1 MSTTKKE
8 YPLGPCK
15 IEYTLE
21 GEESPVILGLTS
33 KEEEVTFS
41 AGFETYSVE
50 VDQMQGPYIANVIP
64 GEVIL
69 TCTILLDL
77 SVLPKLSNTY
87 VEGTTGVGFTTV
99 GKPLKFGK
107 LKVHPLSAGDSTD
120 YDIIGPRVSCN
131 INTQINYKVEGK
143 SMATLTFNFS
153 TDIAEE
159 SPTKGFVFTI
169 GNYTAKA

>member
-1 MSTTKKE
+1 MKE

-21 GEESPVILGLTS
+21 GEESPVVLGLTL
-33 KEEEVTFS
+33 KEEEVLFS
-41 AGFETYSVE
+41 AGFEIYSVE

-64 GEVIL
+64 GEVTL
-69 TCTILLDL
+69 TCTIPLDL

-87 VEGTTGVGFTTV
+87 IEGTTGVGFTTV

-120 YDIIGPRVSCN
+120 FDITGPRVSCLV
-131 INTQINYKVEGK
+131 NTQINFKTEDTPKV
-143 SMATLTFNFS
+143 ALTFNFS

-159 SPTKGFVFTI
+159 SPTKGLVYTW
-169 GNYTAKA
+169 GNYAAKA

>member
-1 MSTTKKE
+1 MKK

-21 GEESPVILGLTS
+21 GEESPVVLGLTL
-33 KEEEVTFS
+33 KEEEVLFS
-41 AGFETYSVE
+41 SGFEIFSVE
-50 VDQMQGPYIANVIP
+50 VDQIQGPYIANVIP
-64 GEVIL
+64 GEVTL
-69 TCTILLDL
+69 TCTIPLDL

-87 VEGTTGVGFTTV
+87 VEGTTGVGFTAV
-99 GKPLKFGK
+99 GKSLKFGK

-120 YDIIGPRVSCN
+120 YDIMGPRVSCN

-169 GNYTAKA
+169 GGYTAKG